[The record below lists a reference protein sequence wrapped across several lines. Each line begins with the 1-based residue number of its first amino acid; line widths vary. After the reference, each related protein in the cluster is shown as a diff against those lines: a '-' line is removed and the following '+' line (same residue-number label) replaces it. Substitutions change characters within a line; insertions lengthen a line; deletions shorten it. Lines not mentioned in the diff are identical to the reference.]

1 MLPQNSKFFYLL
13 LLSGLVIIFSFSYNI
28 YKELSGSASCNES
41 TNFID
46 GLGGPIE
53 LIDQNESFFSLEDQD
68 ARLSLV
74 YFGYSYCPDICP
86 FDLER
91 NAYVKDIMNEE
102 QLDINLIFITLDP
115 SRDTAARL
123 KDFSEYIHDSMISLT
138 GSNDEIDSLKKEY
151 GVFGKSNKIDNEDQS
166 YLVDHSTFSY
176 LVNKNGRVLTFF
188 NRRET
193 PEKCLKKLNVFIRI

>member
-41 TNFID
+41 SDFIE
-46 GLGGPIE
+46 GLGGSIY
-53 LIDQNESFFSLEDQD
+53 LIDQNGKSFSLEDQD
-68 ARLSLV
+68 TGLSLV

-86 FDLER
+86 YDLER
-91 NAYVKDIMNEE
+91 NAYVKDLMDEE

-115 SRDTAARL
+115 SRDTADRL
-123 KDFSEYIHDSMISLT
+123 KNFSEYIHDSMIALT
-138 GSNDEIDSLKKEY
+138 GSNDEIEALKKRY
-151 GVFGKSNKIDNEDQS
+151 GVFGKSNKIDNEDES

-176 LVNKNGRVLTFF
+176 LVNKDGRVLNFF

-193 PEKCLKKLNVFIRI
+193 PEKISEKIKCFY

>member
-28 YKELSGSASCNES
+28 FKELSGSASCNEP

-68 ARLSLV
+68 TSFSLV

-86 FDLER
+86 YDLER
-91 NAYVKDIMNEE
+91 NAYVKDIMDEE

-115 SRDTAARL
+115 SRDTADRL
-123 KDFSEYIHDSMISLT
+123 KDFSEYIHDSMIALT
-138 GSNDEIDSLKKEY
+138 GSNDEINSLKKEY
-151 GVFGKSNKIDNEDQS
+151 GVFGKSNKIDNEDRS

-176 LVNKNGRVLTFF
+176 LINKDGRVLTFF
-188 NRRET
+188 SRRET
-193 PEKCLKKLNVFIRI
+193 PEKMSEKIKCFY

>member
-41 TNFID
+41 TNFIG

-68 ARLSLV
+68 TRLSLV

-86 FDLER
+86 YDLER
-91 NAYVKDIMNEE
+91 NAYVKDIMDEE

-115 SRDTAARL
+115 SRDTADRL
-123 KDFSEYIHDSMISLT
+123 KDFSEYIHDSMIALT
-138 GSNDEIDSLKKEY
+138 GSNDKIDSLKKDY

-176 LVNKNGRVLTFF
+176 LVNKDGRVLTFF

-193 PEKCLKKLNVFIRI
+193 PEKMSEKIKCFY

>member
-1 MLPQNSKFFYLL
+1 MLPQNSKFSYLL

-28 YKELSGSASCNES
+28 YKEFSGSASCNET

-68 ARLSLV
+68 TRLSLV

-86 FDLER
+86 YDLER
-91 NAYVKDIMNEE
+91 NAYVKDIMDEK

-115 SRDTAARL
+115 SRDTADRL
-123 KDFSEYIHDSMISLT
+123 KDFSEFIHDSMIALT
-138 GSNDEIDSLKKEY
+138 GSKDEIDSVKKEY
-151 GVFGKSNKIDNEDQS
+151 GVFGRSNKIDNEDQS

-176 LVNKNGRVLTFF
+176 LINIDGRVLTFF

-193 PEKCLKKLNVFIRI
+193 PEKMSEKIECFY